1 METTPHHRGVVI
13 LLIFVSCVG
22 LLMFPSCS
30 SGQKG
35 YADISADQ
43 LAEMLKNKDF
53 VLIDVHIPYAGE
65 IPGTDLFIPYNAIDQ
80 YKEKLPRQKDAKI
93 VVYCETGYM
102 SAIAAKKLV
111 EMGYTRVLLFRGGM
125 SEWEGSGRKLL
136 FRPR

>member
-1 METTPHHRGVVI
+1 METTPHHHGMVI

-22 LLMFPSCS
+22 LLIFPSCS
-30 SGQKG
+30 SAQKG
-35 YADISADQ
+35 YENISVDQ

-53 VLIDVHIPYAGE
+53 ILIDVHIPYAGE
-65 IPGTDLFIPYNAIDQ
+65 IPGTDLFIPYNDIDK
-80 YKEKLPRQKDAKI
+80 YKEKLPRSKDAKI

-111 EMGYTRVLLFRGGM
+111 EMGYTKVIVFGGGM
-125 SEWEGSGRKLL
+125 SEWERSGRKLL